1 MGFSHTFSVFELRWR
16 RGAAAPGGSRHYCVP
31 RGPVCYGE
39 PARGARA
46 GLLRAHQPHGTLR
59 PRWQAR
65 NRIFVNLPL
74 RSRLDRERAALNH
87 ESGYF

>member
-31 RGPVCYGE
+31 MAPVCYGE

-46 GLLRAHQPHGTLR
+46 GLLRAHQPHGHTA
-59 PRWQAR
+59 PTVAGAR
-65 NRIFVNLPL
+65 LGGSRIGYFLVNLPL
-74 RSRLDRERAALNH
+74 ALAA
-87 ESGYF
+87 